1 MFRRALWAVGAV
13 AGEAAVAAVAAEEEP
28 VGEGAAHL

>member
-1 MFRRALWAVGAV
+1 MFRRALWAAAV

-28 VGEGAAHL
+28 AGEGAAHL